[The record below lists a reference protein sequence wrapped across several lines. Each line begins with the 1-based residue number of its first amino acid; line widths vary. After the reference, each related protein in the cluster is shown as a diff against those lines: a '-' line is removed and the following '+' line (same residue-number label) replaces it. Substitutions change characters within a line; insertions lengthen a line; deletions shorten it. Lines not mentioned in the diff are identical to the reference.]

1 MQRKNVFEKQYLCVI
16 YKVRRMIMQEVQIQ
30 GIIDEFLQ
38 ISLTGD
44 IHSVNAEEF
53 YTTVTSAY
61 NQMPANILFDCAEL
75 NFLDSTALGT
85 FVKIFKTVKAD
96 GRTIKLINLQAKI
109 KKLFVICSL
118 DTIMEI
124 A

>member
-1 MQRKNVFEKQYLCVI
+1 
-16 YKVRRMIMQEVQIQ
+16 MQEVKVQATQ
-30 GIIDEFLQ
+30 DGELIIALCGEL
-38 ISLTGD
+38 
-44 IHSVNAEEF
+44 HSVNAEEF
-53 YTTVTSAY
+53 LNVTLSAY
-61 NQMPANILFDCAEL
+61 EKSPLDLTFDCKEL

-85 FVKIFKTVKAD
+85 FVKIFKTLKAD
-96 GRTIKLINLQAKI
+96 GKKMRLINLQAKL

>member
-1 MQRKNVFEKQYLCVI
+1 
-16 YKVRRMIMQEVQIQ
+16 MQEVQVKSMQ
-30 GIIDEFLQ
+30 NNELIIALCGEL
-38 ISLTGD
+38 
-44 IHSVNAEEF
+44 HSVNAEEF
-53 YTTVTSAY
+53 LTVTLSAY
-61 NQMPANILFDCAEL
+61 EKSPLDVTFDCQDL

-85 FVKIFKTVKAD
+85 FVKIFKTLKAD
-96 GRTIKLINLQAKI
+96 GKKMRLINLQAKL